1 MYRRNESSF
10 DESKMPVSVKEAR
23 GFEVC
28 SHCFMQL
35 ATVRLYGFNGLIQPA
50 TIGRKDGILQNKKR
64 YPSGLVSD
72 KAPHHSMVPAASN
85 FALPRLAMMG

>member
-35 ATVRLYGFNGLIQPA
+35 ATVRLYGFNGLIQLAANRSQRRHFAEQKTVPERL
-50 TIGRKDGILQNKKR
+50 T
-64 YPSGLVSD
+64 SD
-72 KAPHHSMVPAASN
+72 
-85 FALPRLAMMG
+85 

>member
-1 MYRRNESSF
+1 MNEKF
-10 DESKMPVSVKEAR
+10 ARKCKMPVSVKETS
-23 GFEVC
+23 GQVC